1 MGERD
6 NHIDQG
12 TSLSPE
18 GELLTHGHGE
28 RERVVDG
35 EVQPGGGEG
44 DGGGGGHNGGDGHGH
59 GGGHGPW
66 GQRPLAPSSSLEMVL
81 L

>member
-1 MGERD
+1 MGERI
-6 NHIDQG
+6 NHIATVED
-12 TSLSPE
+12 LSPE
-18 GELLTHGHGE
+18 EELLTHGHGE
-28 RERVVDG
+28 KERVVDE
-35 EVQPGGGEG
+35 EVQPGGDEG
-44 DGGGGGHNGGDGHGH
+44 SGGHGG